1 MNRFEALIRDDIRA
15 LSAYHV
21 QDARG
26 MVKLDAMENPYPLP
40 ETVRADVGA
49 LAEQAEV
56 NRYPDAQAAE
66 LKVRLREVMGIAPE
80 VGLLLGNGS
89 DEIIQ
94 IVAMALAKP
103 GAALLSV
110 EPSFAMF
117 RMIAIF
123 CGLRYVGVPLRA
135 DFSLDAEATLAGIRE
150 HTPALT
156 FIAYPNNPTGNLFD
170 ADLIRR
176 IIEASP
182 GLVVVDEA
190 YYVFSA
196 ASFLADLLRYPNL
209 LLMRT
214 VSKLG
219 LAGLR
224 LGLLAGPPGLV
235 RELDKVR
242 LPYNVNVLTQAV
254 ATRALQDMP
263 ALKLQAEAICR
274 ERDKLFAALESLPG
288 ITPYPSQ
295 ANFILF
301 KVSPANRVFD
311 ALRQHGIL
319 IKNLHG
325 MHPLL
330 DSCLRVT
337 VGTPDQNEQF
347 ITALQSILVLA

>member
-1 MNRFEALIRDDIRA
+1 MNPFETLIRDDIRA

-40 ETVRADVGA
+40 ETVRSDVGA
-49 LAEQAEV
+49 LAGRAEL
-56 NRYPDAQAAE
+56 NRYPDGQAVE
-66 LKVRLREVMGIAPE
+66 LKARLREVMGIAPE
-80 VGLLLGNGS
+80 AGLLLGNGS

-103 GAALLSV
+103 GATLLSL

-123 CGLRYVGVPLRA
+123 CGLRFVGVPLRA
-135 DFSLDAEATLAGIRE
+135 DFSLDAEATLAAITQ
-150 HTPALT
+150 HAPALT

-170 ADLIRR
+170 ADVIRR
-176 IIEASP
+176 IIESSP

-190 YYVFSA
+190 YYVFSR
-196 ASFLADLLRYPNL
+196 ASFFGHLLHHPNL

-224 LGLLAGPPGLV
+224 LGLLAGPPGLI

-263 ALKLQAEAICR
+263 ALRLQAEAICSER
-274 ERDKLFAALESLPG
+274 EKLFAALQALPG

-301 KVSPANRVFD
+301 RISSAGRVFD
-311 ALRQHGIL
+311 ALKQHGIL

-325 MHPLL
+325 TDPLL
-330 DSCLRVT
+330 EGCLRVT
-337 VGTPDQNEQF
+337 VGTPEQNEQF
-347 ITALQSILVLA
+347 ITALQSILV

>member
-1 MNRFEALIRDDIRA
+1 
-15 LSAYHV
+15 
-21 QDARG
+21 
-26 MVKLDAMENPYPLP
+26 
-40 ETVRADVGA
+40 
-49 LAEQAEV
+49 
-56 NRYPDAQAAE
+56 
-66 LKVRLREVMGIAPE
+66 MGIAPE
-80 VGLLLGNGS
+80 AGLLLGNGS

-103 GAALLSV
+103 GATLLSL

-123 CGLRYVGVPLRA
+123 CGLRYVGVPLRG
-135 DFSLDAEATLAGIRE
+135 DFSLNAEDTLAAITQ
-150 HTPALT
+150 HAPALT

-170 ADLIRR
+170 ADTIRR
-176 IIEASP
+176 IIETSP

-190 YYVFSA
+190 YYVFSP
-196 ASFLADLLRYPNL
+196 ASFLTDLLHYPNL

-224 LGLLAGPPGLV
+224 LGLLAGPPGLIQ
-235 RELDKVR
+235 ELDKVR
-242 LPYNVNVLTQAV
+242 LPYNVNVLTQTV

-263 ALKLQAEAICR
+263 ALKLQAETICR
-274 ERDKLFAALESLPG
+274 EREKLFAALQALPG
-288 ITPYPSQ
+288 ITAYPSQ

-301 KVSPANRVFD
+301 QISSANGVFD
-311 ALRQHGIL
+311 ALKQHGIL

-325 MHPLL
+325 THPLL
-330 DSCLRVT
+330 ESCLRVT
-337 VGTPDQNEQF
+337 VGTPEQNEQF